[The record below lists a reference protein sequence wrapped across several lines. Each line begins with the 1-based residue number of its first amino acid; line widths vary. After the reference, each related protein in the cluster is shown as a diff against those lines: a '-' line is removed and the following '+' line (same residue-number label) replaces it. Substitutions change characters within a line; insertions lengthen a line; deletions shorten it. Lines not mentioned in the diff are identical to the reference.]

1 MKLHLIVLSGLLY
14 LPFFVE
20 AFPRFNKVNAY
31 YHNGTACPAVTKY
44 DAPCPILCVPDRQY
58 CPEPIR
64 SCPNGQL
71 LCGDGSCQPNCAGI
85 ANVCSCP
92 STPGV
97 ILQACRSL
105 LVNISHYDPANAEK
119 QTHQACAASL
129 GVSGYPTWADI
140 SISNMPNALWNVC
153 TAPAGMVFP
162 TEAPFVI
169 CYLTLYLA
177 FYIFLACWIWYK
189 SSREK
194 EIIALTALHDGKQ
207 SGSANDV
214 ILKGFQDDWAGYIMV
229 AYVTVISVGWIV
241 FLLMLSLDYYGYVKG
256 TAFILTYGSYDLSSK
271 AFCVLWFLATSWYL
285 ALNLIRSKLRNFF
298 RVRQTLDYAQY
309 VQIEKQRRVHKLLVD
324 DDLQAS
330 GILRHVQ
337 EIEAWIRKTLG
348 MDVLIS
354 TVPVETTSAGQ
365 RYIEFEST
373 RYTYSSEAG
382 TFEPSVIVLGT
393 DVAALLRMKEGL
405 TTVEA
410 NQRREIL
417 GPNFI
422 AVHVPNFVVAL
433 WQELTGFFYVYQI
446 MILWCYFYLA
456 YWQIGVSDTGVI
468 LLAAIIK
475 VIVRI
480 RSETRVKRMAEHVDS
495 CKVLRD
501 GEWETKSTAD
511 LVPGDVFSI
520 HSNQV
525 IPVDA
530 VILQGDIVVD
540 ESSLTGEPLPIRKFP
555 LREDGHPYDRQFTG
569 KIHSLFAG
577 TTVKQSS
584 DHAIALVLETRTNTD
599 KGKLVQKILHPQ
611 LVSFVFNEQLKLVFA
626 ILICWAI
633 FLLGIGVWWLGGT
646 GMTAWFYGTLCAAQ
660 VMNPLLPAILV
671 VGQSVA
677 AARLKKKS
685 IFCVDFPRI
694 LMAGKVQVFCFDKTG
709 TLTKEGLEYYGVY
722 PARRDSK
729 GEPAFGDARRQFD
742 DLDPANEEDQLLR
755 IGIASCH
762 SVTTLGQEY
771 IGNPVDIV
779 MFHATGASISA
790 EEGIDVITTKSSV
803 PEKPS
808 HKLKIIQRF
817 EFQHARA
824 SMSVAALDTQT
835 GHIHI
840 FCKGSFE
847 RIQQISSP
855 TTIPADYDQITS
867 HLAREGCYV
876 LGMAHRDLGTTVDAD
891 TVRSWTRDE
900 LESNLSFLGLVLFKN
915 LLKEDTKDAITQ
927 LKAGDTRAVMITGD
941 NVFTGVFVG
950 QACGLVPSNARVLV
964 GDTSSDGADTVSSG
978 PSEKGVVIWTDS
990 ETNELVD
997 LDAALLNDDHKPV
1010 ELAVTGKAFRA
1021 LVEQGKMRDYLFST
1035 RIFARMTP
1043 VDKMVCV
1050 QLFMERAVTAM
1061 CGDGGN
1067 DCGALRT
1074 AHVGIAMSDA
1084 EASVVSPFSTPRR
1097 SVQSCVDLLIEGR
1110 AALATSFASYKY
1122 LIMYGETMATVKFC
1136 TFYYTMSFSQ
1146 WNFILIDAFIT
1157 MFCAFAVTQA
1167 GSAHKLSHHR
1177 PTARILGLEVLL
1189 SVLGQLF
1196 INAWFLIGA
1205 YIWLY
1210 TRDDFFR
1217 CHEWDARAIDAS
1229 KWWLLGD
1236 SFEADILTFITLY
1249 QFVNAALIFNYGY
1262 IFRARWYRN
1271 YLVIFLWS
1279 LFVAIVSYWE
1289 LADPN
1294 AFGCLM
1300 RVNCGNPDTLV
1311 ELGYPRPTF
1320 YIAPYNNLIG
1330 HNVLPR
1336 PFRYKLWAYSI
1347 GNMLVTNAW
1356 ELVVILGPVRNWL
1369 RKQYP
1374 LKRLKVKQ

>member
-1 MKLHLIVLSGLLY
+1 M
-14 LPFFVE
+14 
-20 AFPRFNKVNAY
+20 
-31 YHNGTACPAVTKY
+31 T
-44 DAPCPILCVPDRQY
+44 
-58 CPEPIR
+58 
-64 SCPNGQL
+64 
-71 LCGDGSCQPNCAGI
+71 
-85 ANVCSCP
+85 
-92 STPGV
+92 
-97 ILQACRSL
+97 
-105 LVNISHYDPANAEK
+105 VNIDHYDSANAET
-119 QTHQACAASL
+119 QTHETCATALNS
-129 GVSGYPTWADI
+129 SSYPTWADI
-140 SISNMPNALWNVC
+140 GMHAMPNALWNR
-153 TAPAGMVFP
+153 TR
-162 TEAPFVI
+162 
-169 CYLTLYLA
+169 LTRIVKDVLA
-177 FYIFLACWIWYK
+177 KAALSEGEK
-189 SSREK
+189 SGF
-194 EIIALTALHDGKQ
+194 TD
-207 SGSANDV
+207 DV
-214 ILKGFQDDWAGYIMV
+214 NLKGFRDDWLGYVMV
-229 AYVTVISVGWIV
+229 GYMSTVSVGWIV
-241 FLLMLSLDYYGYVKG
+241 FLLVLSLDYYGYVNG
-256 TAFILTYGSYDLSSK
+256 VAFSLTYESYNLSSK

-285 ALNLIRSKLRNFF
+285 AINLVRTKLRNFF
-298 RVRQTLDYAQY
+298 RLRQTLEHAQY
-309 VQIEKQRRVHKLLVD
+309 VQIEKERQVLQMLVD
-324 DDLQAS
+324 DSHETS
-330 GILRHVQ
+330 GILNHVQ
-337 EIEAWIRKTLG
+337 RAEIYIRKMLG
-348 MDVLIS
+348 LDVLIS
-354 TVPVETTSAGQ
+354 TVPVRKTSAGH

-373 RYTYSSEAG
+373 RYMYSTHTD
-382 TFEPSVIVLGT
+382 TFEPSAVCLGVDATVLLG
-393 DVAALLRMKEGL
+393 MSSGL
-405 TTVEA
+405 TTTEA
-410 NQRREIL
+410 ERRQEIL

-422 AVHVPNFVVAL
+422 AVHVPNFIIAL

-456 YWQIGVSDTGVI
+456 YWQIGISDTGVI

-475 VIVRI
+475 VVVRI
-480 RSETRVKRMAEHVDS
+480 RSETRIKRMAEHVDS
-495 CKVLRD
+495 CSVLRD
-501 GEWETKSTAD
+501 KEWKKESTAD
-511 LVPGDVFSI
+511 LVPGDVFKI
-520 HSNQV
+520 QPHQV
-525 IPVDA
+525 VPVDA

-555 LREDGHPYDRQFTG
+555 LRDDGHPYDRQLSG

-577 TTVKQSS
+577 TTVKQTSAN
-584 DHAIALVLETRTNTD
+584 AIALVLETRTNTD

-611 LVSFVFNEQLKLVFA
+611 LVSFVFHEQLKLVFA

-677 AARLKKKS
+677 AGRLKKKS
-685 IFCVDFPRI
+685 VFCVDFPRI

-722 PARRDSK
+722 PALRGGK
-729 GEPAFGDARRQFD
+729 GETTFGESKRQFD
-742 DLDPANEEDQLLR
+742 DLNTTKEEERLLR

-779 MFHATGASISA
+779 MFQATG
-790 EEGIDVITTKSSV
+790 SSLGTDDGTDIV
-803 PEKPS
+803 LMKPSTPEKQA
-808 HKLKIIQRF
+808 HELRVIQRF

-824 SMSVAALDTQT
+824 SMSVAVLDTET

-840 FCKGSFE
+840 YCKGSFE
-847 RIQQISSP
+847 RIHQVSDSATLP
-855 TTIPADYDQITS
+855 PNFNRLTS

-876 LGMAHRDLGTTVDAD
+876 LGMAHRDLGTSVDIE
-891 TVRSWTRDE
+891 TVRNWTRDE
-900 LESNLSFLGLVLFKN
+900 LETQLSFLGLVLFKN
-915 LLKEDTKDAITQ
+915 LLKEDTTSAITQ
-927 LKAGDTRAVMITGD
+927 LKAGDTRTVMITGD
-941 NVFTGVFVG
+941 NALTGVFVG
-950 QACGLVPSNARVLV
+950 QACGLVPPNTR
-964 GDTSSDGADTVSSG
+964 
-978 PSEKGVVIWTDS
+978 VVIGDVVCDDKDAAIEKLGDNIVWTDS
-990 ETNELVD
+990 ETNERVNI
-997 LDAALLNDDHKPV
+997 DAALLNNEHRPI
-1010 ELAVTGKAFRA
+1010 ELAMTGKAFRTLMDA
-1021 LVEQGKMRDYLFST
+1021 GRIRDYLFST

-1050 QLFMERAVTAM
+1050 QLFMEKAVTAM

-1074 AHVGIAMSDA
+1074 AHVGIAMSEA

-1167 GSAHKLSHHR
+1167 GSARILSSHR
-1177 PTARILGLEVLL
+1177 PTARILGLEVML

-1236 SFEADILTFITLY
+1236 SFEADILTFIALY

-1262 IFRARWYRN
+1262 IFRKRWYRN
-1271 YLVIFLWS
+1271 YFLIFLWS

-1300 RVNCGNPDTLV
+1300 RVNCGNPDVLV

-1336 PFRYKLWAYSI
+1336 PFRYQLWGYSL
-1347 GNMLVTNAW
+1347 GNMMITNAW

-1369 RKQYP
+1369 RKRYP
-1374 LKRLKVKQ
+1374 LRRLKIKQ